1 MLRRL
6 TMNITNSN
14 QNTTGVRIL
23 VTQALDERDLLAKKI
38 NDKIQSA
45 VLADVI
51 KRNEKSVY
59 NRRISREEFN
69 KEAESAYQQIIDLIE
84 RYNRL
89 EAAIVESNA
98 NTYIETSYG
107 RYSIAEAVAL
117 RNRLRGDIKYSGYA
131 DFESNLL
138 IKLKKTYND
147 CIETIERKNKSLEET
162 AEEMRLSILGRESKT
177 KEDKPLE
184 VVDSYIRENTMEMAD
199 PLDIIKKMEYLT
211 ERKDKLLNELETQI
225 KVSNATTFIEI

>member
-1 MLRRL
+1 ME
-6 TMNITNSN
+6 NKAK
-14 QNTTGVRIL
+14 IL

-38 NDKIQSA
+38 NDKIHAA

-51 KRNEKSVY
+51 KRNEENVY
-59 NRRISREEFN
+59 NRRISRDEFR
-69 KEAESAYQQIIDLIE
+69 KEAESAYQQIVDLID

-107 RYSIAEAVAL
+107 RYSVAGAITL
-117 RNRLRGDIKYSGYA
+117 RNRMRGDLKFGGLA
-131 DFESNLL
+131 DFETTLL
-138 IKLKKTYND
+138 CKLKKSYHD
-147 CIETIERKNKSLEET
+147 CIDTIERKNKSLADT

-177 KEDKPLE
+177 KDDKPLA
-184 VVDSYIRENTMEMAD
+184 VVESYIKENTMEMAD
-199 PLDIIKKMEYLT
+199 PLDIVKKMEFLQ

-225 KVSNATTFIEI
+225 KVSNATTFITV

>member
-1 MLRRL
+1 MEH
-6 TMNITNSN
+6 TAK
-14 QNTTGVRIL
+14 IL

-51 KRNEKSVY
+51 KRNEERVY
-59 NRRISREEFN
+59 NRRISKEEFH
-69 KEAESAYQQIIDLIE
+69 KEAESVYQQIVDLID

-98 NTYIETSYG
+98 KTYIETSYG
-107 RYSIAEAVAL
+107 RFSVAGAITL
-117 RNRLRGDIKYSGYA
+117 RNRMRGDLKYGGVA
-131 DFESNLL
+131 DFETTLL
-138 IKLKKTYND
+138 LKLKKSYYD
-147 CIETIERKNKSLEET
+147 CIDTMERKNKSLSET

-177 KEDKPLE
+177 KDEKPLE
-184 VVDSYIRENTMEMAD
+184 VVETYIRENTMELAD
-199 PLDIIKKMEYLT
+199 PLDIVKKMEALT

-225 KVSNATTFIEI
+225 KVSNATTFIEV